1 MADACC
7 CCLDL
12 ELAEDAL
19 ALEVAEVALEWGE
32 DEYVRVVTSDAD
44 TYAGPYE
51 ANALFSEQ
59 TFATAAKLM
68 ARDFSV
74 HAINYTE
81 APNDS
86 GVTVTIGG

>member
-1 MADACC
+1 MAHEC

-19 ALEVAEVALEWGE
+19 ALDVGDAALEWGS

-51 ANALFSEQ
+51 ADALFRGQ
-59 TFATAAKLM
+59 TFATRAKLM
-68 ARDFSV
+68 TADFAV

-81 APNDS
+81 APNES

>member
-1 MADACC
+1 MAHEC

-12 ELAEDAL
+12 ELQEDVLALDVADDAL
-19 ALEVAEVALEWGE
+19 AWGA

-44 TYAGPYE
+44 AYAGPYE
-51 ANALFSEQ
+51 ADALFREQ
-59 TFATAAKLM
+59 TFATAARLM